1 MKKIKTAYKSCSVTG
16 VVDDMT
22 EDFPTTSSGT
32 QWAGFT
38 DRVMG
43 GVSSGSLAREVI
55 EMRTANVLRGSV
67 SLENNGGFIQM
78 ATNLAQ
84 AELESDTVDASAFD
98 GVELEVLCQ
107 GDGEH
112 DHETFNVQ

>member
-1 MKKIKTAYKSCSVTG
+1 MTA
-16 VVDDMT
+16 
-22 EDFPTTSSGT
+22 DFPTTSSGT

-43 GVSSGSLAREVI
+43 GVSSGSLARE
-55 EMRTANVLRGSV
+55 EFKGRSANVLRGSV

-78 ATNLAQ
+78 ATDLARQ
-84 AELESDTVDASAFD
+84 DIESNAVDASAFD

-112 DHETFNVQ
+112 DHETFNIQ

>member
-1 MKKIKTAYKSCSVTG
+1 
-16 VVDDMT
+16 MT
-22 EDFPTTSSGT
+22 EVFPTASCGT
-32 QWAGFT
+32 EWQGYT

-43 GVSSGSLAREVI
+43 GVSSGSLARETF
-55 EMRTANVLRGSV
+55 EGRTANVLRGSV

-78 ATNLAQ
+78 ATNLFLPQKSNA
-84 AELESDTVDASAFD
+84 VDASDYD
-98 GVELEVLCQ
+98 GVELEVYCQ

>member
-1 MKKIKTAYKSCSVTG
+1 MKMAYQSCSETG

-43 GVSSGSLAREVI
+43 GVSSGSLAREQFQG
-55 EMRTANVLRGSV
+55 RTANVLRGSV

-78 ATNLAQ
+78 ATNLAR
-84 AELESDTVDASAFD
+84 EEVESPAVDASAFD

>member
-1 MKKIKTAYKSCSVTG
+1 
-16 VVDDMT
+16 MT
-22 EDFPTTSSGT
+22 EDFPSTSSGT

-38 DRVMG
+38 DQVMG
-43 GVSSGSLAREVI
+43 GVSSGSLARE
-55 EMRTANVLRGSV
+55 EFKGRTANVLRGSV
-67 SLENNGGFIQM
+67 SLANNGGFIQM
-78 ATNLAQ
+78 ATDLARQ
-84 AELESDTVDASAFD
+84 NVESNEVCAAAFD

>member
-1 MKKIKTAYKSCSVTG
+1 MKRAYTSCSVAG

-32 QWAGFT
+32 QWKGFT
-38 DRVMG
+38 DQVMG
-43 GVSSGSLAREVI
+43 GVSSGSLAREKFQG
-55 EMRTANVLRGSV
+55 RTANVLRGSV

-78 ATNLAQ
+78 ATNLVREGVDSNA
-84 AELESDTVDASAFD
+84 VDASAFD

>member
-1 MKKIKTAYKSCSVTG
+1 MKMAYQSCSETG

-43 GVSSGSLAREVI
+43 GVSSGSLAREQFQG
-55 EMRTANVLRGSV
+55 RTANVLRGSV

-78 ATNLAQ
+78 ATNLAR
-84 AELESDTVDASAFD
+84 EEVESPAVDASAYE